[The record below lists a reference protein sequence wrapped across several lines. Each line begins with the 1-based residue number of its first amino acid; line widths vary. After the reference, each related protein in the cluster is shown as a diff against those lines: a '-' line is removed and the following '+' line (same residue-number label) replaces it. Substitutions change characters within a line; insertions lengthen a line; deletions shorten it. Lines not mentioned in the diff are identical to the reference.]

1 LLLAVV
7 VALGVLTGHAAASA
21 FAAPGAQA
29 GVSASADEL
38 AAEIVGENLSRSFVM
53 HVIRPTPAVQA
64 ARALMAMK
72 DEAVPALTK
81 VLRSADPLHR
91 ENAVYVLSRIGTLAS
106 VPPRVQATSDES
118 PLVRA
123 MAARDLP
130 VWTDEAA
137 KKAALGALKDREAVV
152 RSAAAFAF
160 DLRRLG
166 RSVPVPDNT
175 RYDAASAV
183 VPLLEDP
190 ETRPVAAQT
199 LKSLGCNLAARP
211 LAKALVDDRA
221 WVRQEV
227 LDAIGATKDKAVTL
241 EVLALLKD
249 KESSVRAAASAALG
263 QLADIRAT
271 PPLIHALSD
280 SATYVRY
287 KAAEALGKIGDRR
300 AVEPLIK
307 ALEEGKDVAPA
318 AAEALG
324 RIGDPAAV
332 KPLMAMLRPHH
343 PGAEAAAAAL
353 GALRD
358 PIAIETLRLYL
369 MENPESQAAADAL
382 AQIPHPD
389 SVAALISVVIAKR
402 AHVCRYALN
411 SLTGRS
417 FSHESTQE
425 IEQWWAANRASYA
438 P

>member
-1 LLLAVV
+1 
-7 VALGVLTGHAAASA
+7 
-21 FAAPGAQA
+21 
-29 GVSASADEL
+29 
-38 AAEIVGENLSRSFVM
+38 M
-53 HVIRPTPAVQA
+53 HVILPTPAVQA
-64 ARALMAMK
+64 ASALIAMK

-81 VLRSADPLHR
+81 VLGSADPLHR
-91 ENAVYVLSRIGTLAS
+91 ENAVYVLARIGTPAS
-106 VPPRVQATSDES
+106 VPPRVQAMSDES
-118 PLVRA
+118 PQVRA
-123 MAARDLP
+123 MAAHDLP

-137 KKAALGALKDREAVV
+137 RKAALEALKDREAVV

-166 RSVPVPDNT
+166 RSVPVSDNT

-199 LKSLGCNLAARP
+199 LESLGCKLAARP
-211 LAKALVDDRA
+211 LTKALADDRPM
-221 WVRQEV
+221 VRGEV
-227 LDAIGATKDKAVTL
+227 LEALGAIHDKTVTP

-249 KESSVRAAASAALG
+249 KESTVRAAASGALG

-271 PPLIHALSD
+271 PPLIQALSD
-280 SATYVRY
+280 STTYVRY

-300 AVEPLIK
+300 AVEPLVK

-332 KPLMAMLRPHH
+332 KPLLAMLRPQR
-343 PGAEAAAAAL
+343 PGAEAAATAL
-353 GALRD
+353 GAIRD
-358 PIAIETLRLYL
+358 PAAIEPLRLYL
-369 MENPESQAAADAL
+369 MENPESRAAADAH
-382 AQIPHPD
+382 AQIPHPH
-389 SVAALISVVIAKR
+389 SVAALISVAIATR
-402 AHVCRYALN
+402 SHVCRYALN

-417 FSHESTQE
+417 FSHESPQE
-425 IEQWWAANRASYA
+425 IEQWWAANRANYV